1 MAAARGEV
9 HVDAGVLPRAHL
21 HAVVRRALRVVRER
35 RAHVVARSKAIVD
48 RPEIEAREIDRV
60 LLPAVLEFTDANQ
73 FQAAKILGLSRQTLR
88 QRLRN
93 IGRNVVKSF
102 DEQSV

>member
-1 MAAARGEV
+1 LNAEAQLE
-9 HVDAGVLPRAHL
+9 L
-21 HAVVRRALRVVRER
+21 
-35 RAHVVARSKAIVD
+35 D
-48 RPEIEAREIDRV
+48 RI

-102 DEQSV
+102 GDPSA